1 MTELYYS
8 NRCKHSNQLIQKIN
22 EYQIGPMITP
32 VCIDNN
38 FPRHL
43 IGKITRVP
51 TIVSNGTLYVGEDS
65 FRWVEQIQKMKFRK
79 QQQGPADQS
88 SNQQT
93 QHIERPKIEPDP
105 NEGIMG
111 SDSFYGGVGLGYSSS
126 DLTGNAGEN
135 HNSLYEMYESLDG
148 SKPGDSNLGIDLNT
162 TDANSGA
169 PQSQK
174 KQEVDKAYEDL
185 LAQRQM

>member
-22 EYQIGPMITP
+22 EYQIGPMINP
-32 VCIDNN
+32 VCIDSD
-38 FPRHL
+38 FPKHL

-51 TIVSNGTLYVGEDS
+51 TIVSNGTLYVGEDA
-65 FRWVEQIQKMKFRK
+65 FRWVEQIQKMRFRK
-79 QQQGPADQS
+79 QQEGQS
-88 SNQQT
+88 SNHGTTVRTEQ
-93 QHIERPKIEPDP
+93 PKSKPDP

-111 SDSFYGGVGLGYSSS
+111 TDSFFGGMGLGYSSS
-126 DLTGNAGEN
+126 DLSGNAGED
-135 HNSLYEMYESLDG
+135 HKDIYEMYESLNG
-148 SKPGDSNLGIDLNT
+148 STPGESNLGIGMNT
-162 TDANSGA
+162 TDTNRESA